1 MNNLR
6 LNCDAHS
13 NGFIDEYHF
22 TVNGQKVQLH
32 KNQQITLQSTQGQ
45 VTVYLS
51 SDNTVEVNTPQTRL
65 VHSGSTFTVEEKS
78 NTDGSHCGLCGDN
91 NQDMRAD
98 VKSSK
103 GCVLSSSWLAA
114 QSYRSK
120 SSQCT
125 PLSVETLNKIR
136 SEEMNCVKFEISK
149 TKIRSVFES
158 EMRDSKSIMK
168 HSIIHMDSK
177 ICFSQDPVIKCSV
190 STVPKQMRKKTVNFV
205 CLPEGRI
212 AKMYT
217 EKVEQGE
224 ILQELKR
231 QEVDFSMEMEQPIS
245 CRSFLF

>member
-1 MNNLR
+1 MGN
-6 LNCDAHS
+6 
-13 NGFIDEYHF
+13 
-22 TVNGQKVQLH
+22 
-32 KNQQITLQSTQGQ
+32 
-45 VTVYLS
+45 
-51 SDNTVEVNTPQTRL
+51 TRL
-65 VHSGSTFTVEEKS
+65 VHSGKTITVEEKR
-78 NTDGSHCGLCGDN
+78 NPDGSHCGLCGDHN
-91 NQDMRAD
+91 MDKRAD

-103 GCVLSSSWLAA
+103 GCVFSSYRLAA

-136 SEEMNCVKFEISK
+136 SEEINCVKFEISK

-190 STVPKQMRKKTVNFV
+190 STVPKQMRKKNVNFV

-212 AKMYT
+212 AKMY
-217 EKVEQGE
+217 
-224 ILQELKR
+224 I
-231 QEVDFSMEMEQPIS
+231 
-245 CRSFLF
+245 